1 VKAEIDKA
9 GAFNMTIN
17 STTTTLDKF
26 LAPYGREVT
35 LENVD
40 YENDT
45 RVLRIRIREGN
56 RFTVMDINA
65 ETAERWGGAM
75 IEWAGRT
82 PEQGQ

>member
-1 VKAEIDKA
+1 
-9 GAFNMTIN
+9 MTID

-40 YENDT
+40 YDNDT

-56 RFTVMDINA
+56 RFTVMDINS
-65 ETAERWGGAM
+65 ETAARWASVM
-75 IEWAGRT
+75 SDWAARI
-82 PEQGQ
+82 PQLDD